1 MLPPL
6 HHIIIPAVIAFFS
19 ASVAAL
25 LAIFLTPLFQHYF
38 WKRQKREEIRLA
50 IVTEVNKL
58 AADFSL
64 SYLLRDSPE
73 IVPPLSVTFYQSWE
87 VLDGQV
93 KALFSDSTYNEY
105 KRLYEFT
112 LLVGFY
118 STQEFSDRTTRV
130 NKFKERRNGVLLALY
145 KEIGVL

>member
-6 HHIIIPAVIAFFS
+6 HYIIIPAIIAFFS

-25 LAIFLTPLFQHYF
+25 LAIFLTPRTQHYF
-38 WKRQKREEIRLA
+38 WKSQKREEIRLA

-64 SYLLRDSPE
+64 SYLLKDSPE
-73 IVPPLSVTFYQSWE
+73 IVPPLGVTYYQSWE

-93 KALFSDSTYNEY
+93 KALFSASTYNEY

-112 LLVGFY
+112 TFVHFY
-118 STQEFSDRTTRV
+118 GKQEFSDRATRV
-130 NKFKERRNGVLLALY
+130 NTFKERRNRVLQALY